1 MNREELEA
9 QLLKFK
15 EAAMKKHQ
23 AGFFSEAAVY
33 EQKFYLAKSYLLDPQ
48 FIQIHTEYSV
58 IGYDQPF
65 VIESIN
71 GRMAWG
77 KFTGSHEE
85 LAFPIARLETKN
97 P

>member
-1 MNREELEA
+1 MTREELES

-23 AGFFSEAAVY
+23 AGFLSEAAVY

-48 FIQIHTEYSV
+48 LYQVHNEYQV
-58 IGYDQPF
+58 IGYEEPF
-65 VIESIN
+65 TIDYLN

-77 KFTGSHEE
+77 KFSGSNKVT
-85 LAFPIARLETKN
+85 AFPIARLESKN
-97 P
+97 S